1 MDAVSG
7 FDLEFTREMGM
18 DVSTTLAQI
27 AASLP
32 VDERICLVEAIW
44 DTIVAEPNQLELT
57 EAQRKELERR
67 LAAHAASP
75 EDVVSWEQVKAE
87 ALARAVH

>member
-1 MDAVSG
+1 
-7 FDLEFTREMGM
+7 MGM

-32 VDERICLVEAIW
+32 VDERLFLVEAIW
-44 DTIVAEPNQLELT
+44 DTIAAEPNQPELT
-57 EAQRKELERR
+57 AAQRQELERR

-75 EDVVSWEQVKAE
+75 ENVVPWEQVKAE
-87 ALARAVH
+87 ALARRRVLDGV